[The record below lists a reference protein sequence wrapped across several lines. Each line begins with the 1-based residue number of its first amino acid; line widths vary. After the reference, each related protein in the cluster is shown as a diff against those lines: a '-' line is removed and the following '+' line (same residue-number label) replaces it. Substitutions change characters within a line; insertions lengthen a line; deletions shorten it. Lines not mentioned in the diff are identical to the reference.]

1 MDAALG
7 KYPSASAVFL
17 IRCFVSSLTSFWSLS
32 ALLTVAVETPHFSA
46 IVFNDT
52 IVSSTLSKH
61 HLIVFVL
68 LLYAIFCKNAIHI
81 CHFGEFNTFF
91 ADFLCIFACSISF
104 SSIISYIFPVILTR
118 FRFLALYFGFSTPL
132 CLSSIFY
139 LLFCSICC
147 IHCIYAYFD

>member
-1 MDAALG
+1 MC
-7 KYPSASAVFL
+7 
-17 IRCFVSSLTSFWSLS
+17 IRDRTSFWSLS

-104 SSIISYIFPVILTR
+104 SSIISCIFPVILIR
-118 FRFLALYFGFSTPL
+118 FRFLSLYFGFQLL
-132 CLSSIFY
+132 CVFLLYFTRFFVQSAVFTVFIRISIDFFIFTGY
-139 LLFCSICC
+139 TFS
-147 IHCIYAYFD
+147 